1 MKIKNLL
8 YSFVILIGVI
18 GLFTGIYAG
27 FNDVYNIEDTNTKLI
42 NGQNTNIIGAL
53 NYLTVDIRGSVNTV
67 VNAFKHITAPAN
79 PLDAAGALL
88 SLGFGIFGTLWN
100 VIEIPAKLL
109 DIVIVFYAFPPIL
122 IDMVTLAL
130 LVSFALFVA
139 NLLSNGNSEADT

>member
-18 GLFTGIYAG
+18 GLFTGIYNG
-27 FNDVYNIEDTNTKLI
+27 FNDVYNIEDTNTKLV
-42 NGQNTNIIGAL
+42 NGKTTNIIGSL
-53 NYLTVDIRGSVNTV
+53 NYLTVDIRNSIDTV
-67 VNAFKHITAPAN
+67 VNAFKHLTAPAN

-88 SLGFGIFGTLWN
+88 SLGFGTFGTLWG
-100 VIEIPAKLL
+100 ILELPAKLL
-109 DIVIVFYAFPPIL
+109 DIIIVFYAFPPIL

-130 LVSFALFVA
+130 LVSFTLFIA